1 MCCVMIVGCGG
12 KDDVTKLPHNS
23 KISITDKKS
32 DILEKK
38 NLIRKIIYLMS

>member
-1 MCCVMIVGCGG
+1 MKKIVSVLFVTVMCCVMIVGCSG

-32 DILEKK
+32 DI
-38 NLIRKIIYLMS
+38 